1 MDFVNLF
8 DSEEE
13 AKELEELKEK
23 IYSTKIQIPQY
34 TPSEV
39 CPSLSECHKLDKY
52 YDLQNLVLWK
62 YYYNCLDNY
71 FHT

>member
-39 CPSLSECHKLDKY
+39 SPS
-52 YDLQNLVLWK
+52 
-62 YYYNCLDNY
+62 
-71 FHT
+71 

>member
-34 TPSEV
+34 L
-39 CPSLSECHKLDKY
+39 SLIHI
-52 YDLQNLVLWK
+52 
-62 YYYNCLDNY
+62 
-71 FHT
+71 